1 MKKLL
6 LSLFVSSSFA
16 LSAQVSLDFISSYK
30 TGVFDEGA
38 AEIVAYDKINQ
49 QVFFTNAS
57 ASSVGI
63 LDFSDVSDISL
74 VKYIDLSQYGSN
86 ANSVAVHQNLVAI
99 AIEDTLKQANG
110 KVVFTDLTGK
120 YLNHVEVGALPDNLC
135 FSPNGLIL
143 MVACEGEPNDDYT
156 VDPVGSITRIDLS
169 RGVMG
174 LKSNDVKHFYF
185 NHLELSQLDSSVRV
199 FGNNGAASLAE
210 DFEPEYVTISPDNK
224 KAFVALQENNAVAV
238 IDLELDSMVAV
249 YGLGFKNHSL
259 AGNGFDASNKSDL
272 INIST
277 HPVFGIFLPDAIK
290 SFQDNGVNYFVTANE
305 GDSRDY
311 DAYSEEARVK
321 DLNLDPIAFPNAAHL
336 QNDTVLGRLKI
347 TTTLGDIDND
357 GDYDQ
362 IYSYGARSFS
372 IYLEDGTQIFDSG
385 DDFEQTIATMYPVYF
400 NSDNADND
408 SYKDRSDDK
417 GPEPEAIE
425 VIELNGSRLVL
436 IGMERMGG
444 IFIYDITT
452 PSNPTMLGY
461 FLNRNFALPA
471 EDLNAGDLGVEDI
484 VFIPAAESP
493 NGKDLVLTANEV
505 SGTVSVFAFESGLSV
520 QENTLD
526 IGFTVYPNPSKGVD
540 VIKLSKKGNYTLL
553 DLRGSVL
560 ANFENTAQIDLSA
573 FQPATYLLVNEF
585 GGVQKIIR

>member
-1 MKKLL
+1 
-6 LSLFVSSSFA
+6 
-16 LSAQVSLDFISSYK
+16 
-30 TGVFDEGA
+30 
-38 AEIVAYDKINQ
+38 
-49 QVFFTNAS
+49 
-57 ASSVGI
+57 
-63 LDFSDVSDISL
+63 
-74 VKYIDLSQYGSN
+74 
-86 ANSVAVHQNLVAI
+86 
-99 AIEDTLKQANG
+99 
-110 KVVFTDLTGK
+110 
-120 YLNHVEVGALPDNLC
+120 
-135 FSPNGLIL
+135 
-143 MVACEGEPNDDYT
+143 
-156 VDPVGSITRIDLS
+156 
-169 RGVMG
+169 
-174 LKSNDVKHFYF
+174 
-185 NHLELSQLDSSVRV
+185 
-199 FGNNGAASLAE
+199 
-210 DFEPEYVTISPDNK
+210 
-224 KAFVALQENNAVAV
+224 
-238 IDLELDSMVAV
+238 
-249 YGLGFKNHSL
+249 
-259 AGNGFDASNKSDL
+259 
-272 INIST
+272 
-277 HPVFGIFLPDAIK
+277 
-290 SFQDNGVNYFVTANE
+290 
-305 GDSRDY
+305 
-311 DAYSEEARVK
+311 
-321 DLNLDPIAFPNAAHL
+321 
-336 QNDTVLGRLKI
+336 
-347 TTTLGDIDND
+347 
-357 GDYDQ
+357 
-362 IYSYGARSFS
+362 
-372 IYLEDGTQIFDSG
+372 
-385 DDFEQTIATMYPVYF
+385 MYPVYF

-493 NGKDLVLTANEV
+493 NGKDLVITANEV